1 VGEGVVVPRDVVCVR
16 IDQSVLVL
24 PANLFSHRKKM
35 ETIKLHEGLRE
46 IGPRSF
52 EYWTALN
59 GLHVSDGVK
68 SIESHAFA
76 WCNFIQFRSPP
87 LITTIPYGI
96 LFTCKRIFS
105 LELPEYI
112 IQVEDFAC
120 YCCYSLRNVSLASNI
135 DVGENAFYL
144 CWDLL
149 CVFNTE
155 EAIVNAIKS
164 RFDERCSTNLTTIK

>member
-1 VGEGVVVPRDVVCVR
+1 
-16 IDQSVLVL
+16 
-24 PANLFSHRKKM
+24 M
-35 ETIKLHEGLRE
+35 
-46 IGPRSF
+46 
-52 EYWTALN
+52 
-59 GLHVSDGVK
+59 
-68 SIESHAFA
+68 
-76 WCNFIQFRSPP
+76 
-87 LITTIPYGI
+87 

-120 YCCYSLRNVSLASNI
+120 YCCYLLRNVSLASNI
-135 DVGENAFYL
+135 DVGENAFYH
-144 CWDLL
+144 CRDLL

>member
-1 VGEGVVVPRDVVCVR
+1 MGY
-16 IDQSVLVL
+16 
-24 PANLFSHRKKM
+24 M
-35 ETIKLHEGLRE
+35 W
-46 IGPRSF
+46 SF

-144 CWDLL
+144 CRDLL
-149 CVFNTE
+149 CVFQHGRGDCKCNQE
-155 EAIVNAIKS
+155 PI
-164 RFDERCSTNLTTIK
+164 